1 MFWATIY
8 KDSDRFVHP
17 LVNPLVNPAWSLLVS
32 PFVSPIVSPFV
43 NPFVN
48 PFEGPF
54 VSPFCETHGHRHTTA
69 VMHWSPFALENN
81 CDFLKRFRK
90 SPY

>member
-1 MFWATIY
+1 MFWAAIY

-17 LVNPLVNPAWSLLVS
+17 FVNPLVNPAWSLLVS

-48 PFEGPF
+48 PFESPF
-54 VSPFCETHGHRHTTA
+54 VSPFCETHGHRHATA
-69 VMHWSPFALENN
+69 VMHWSPFALENH